1 MKHYSNLNMLGNQI
15 LNVVLQRLGSDP
27 SGVEAQIYW
36 NSVDKKPRVY
46 NGTSWNNLLTVEDKG
61 ANYGLATLD
70 ANGKINTS
78 QIPDAILGQLEYQ
91 GVYDASGGTAPGSP
105 SKGYYWVI
113 SVAGTINT
121 VAYGIG
127 DWIVY
132 NGSTFDKVDNTDA
145 VTMVAGKIG
154 SVTLDTNDVSE
165 VTNKRYVTDAQ
176 RTVIQNTSG
185 TNTGDETSTT
195 LGTKISSATAKT
207 TPIDADSI
215 GLSDSA
221 ASNVLKKVTWANVKA
236 TLKTYFD
243 TLYALSG
250 HNHDTAYTAKN
261 TAITGATKTKITYDA
276 KGLVTAG
283 TDATTADIA
292 DSTNKRYVT
301 DAHLTVL
308 GNTSGTNSG
317 NETTTTI
324 GTLINGA
331 TAKATP
337 IDADSIGLSDS
348 AASNVLKK
356 VTWANVKATLKT
368 YFDTLY
374 NNYTHPNHTGDVTS
388 VADGATTIASNVVTN
403 AKLADMATSTI
414 KGRVTAATGDP
425 EDLTAAQV
433 RTLLNV
439 ADGANNYTHPTGDGN
454 LHVPANGTG
463 NTGKYLQATGT
474 AGVYQWASVIGG
486 ALKYAEAIG
495 DGATTTFTITH
506 NLNSRD
512 ASVAIYESNS
522 PYEVV
527 YTDVEM
533 TTVNSVTV
541 KFATAPTTGQFRVV
555 VIA

>member
-243 TLYALSG
+243 TLY
-250 HNHDTAYTAKN
+250 
-261 TAITGATKTKITYDA
+261 
-276 KGLVTAG
+276 
-283 TDATTADIA
+283 
-292 DSTNKRYVT
+292 
-301 DAHLTVL
+301 
-308 GNTSGTNSG
+308 
-317 NETTTTI
+317 
-324 GTLINGA
+324 
-331 TAKATP
+331 
-337 IDADSIGLSDS
+337 
-348 AASNVLKK
+348 
-356 VTWANVKATLKT
+356 
-368 YFDTLY
+368 